1 LCRHPEEDMLSGMDQ
16 NEVRTVWWEP
26 NAVSLID
33 QTKLPH
39 TRAAVRCES
48 VKAVAAAIRAMVV
61 RGAPAIGVT
70 AAYGVA
76 LVAALRSAAEDGA
89 GLLDELAEAKKT
101 LDAART
107 TAGSS

>member
-1 LCRHPEEDMLSGMDQ
+1 MCRHHEEDMPSGMDQ

-26 NAVSLID
+26 NAVCLID

-39 TRAAVRCES
+39 TRSVVRCES
-48 VKAVAAAIRAMVV
+48 VKAVAAAISAMVV

-76 LVAALRSAAEDGA
+76 LAALRSATEDAA

-101 LDAART
+101 LDAARP